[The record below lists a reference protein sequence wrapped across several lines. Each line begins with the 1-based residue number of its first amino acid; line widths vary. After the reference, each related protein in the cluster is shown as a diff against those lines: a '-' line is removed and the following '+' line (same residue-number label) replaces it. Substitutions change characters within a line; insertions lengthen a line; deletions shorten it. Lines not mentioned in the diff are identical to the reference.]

1 MQTTLWKRGLFSSR
15 NSLCCTIFCASKYQA
30 AAELNGIILIS
41 MDNLIIPGGLKAKQ
55 LQTHAAEW
63 NVPEINWIWLNFSF
77 NGWRKRN
84 RPKMA
89 SNFLAN
95 LELWVMAVEHQ
106 VPLCITWGRCCS
118 GCRGT
123 RTQFLI
129 TILFVLTFSFSERED
144 ENFDSQI
151 AVLMLPCFH

>member
-15 NSLCCTIFCASKYQA
+15 DSLCCTIFCASEYQA
-30 AAELNGIILIS
+30 AAESNGIILIS
-41 MDNLIIPGGLKAKQ
+41 MDNLIIPGGLTAKQ

-63 NVPEINWIWLNFSF
+63 NVPAINWIWLNFSF

-84 RPKMA
+84 RPKTV

-106 VPLCITWGRCCS
+106 VPPLHHMENVLLWTKGHKNPVSHNLVSLSWPS
-118 GCRGT
+118 
-123 RTQFLI
+123 FLKEKK
-129 TILFVLTFSFSERED
+129 ILTLK
-144 ENFDSQI
+144 
-151 AVLMLPCFH
+151 